1 MMKKFSGLIVVLASA
16 ILILSACSPK
26 TTEPIAVDQ
35 PPQQQGVIAEGRL
48 LPATSLEQAFSVPG
62 KVAEV
67 LVKDGDLVAKGQ
79 VLARLAYTPET
90 EAALM
95 RAKQEELAAR
105 QALDTLNRT
114 AELNLA
120 QARLAAL
127 NANEKFEDASAA
139 YESNETEENQNLLSL
154 AQAELK
160 LAQDTLTKIEN
171 GDGIDPDQMAA
182 AQARLS
188 SANAAVAGV
197 QSTIDALALTAEI
210 DGTVAGLN
218 IQAGEQIASG
228 VPVLVIADLANW
240 IMKTENLTEMEITG
254 IKTGQKVE
262 VVLDALPDVTLAGEV
277 TAIDT
282 RFEEKRGDITYTVT
296 IQLGKDDS
304 RMRWG
309 MTAAVRFVQ

>member
-48 LPATSLEQAFSVPG
+48 LPATSLEHAFSVPG

-240 IMKTENLTEMEITG
+240 IVKTENLTEMEITG
-254 IKTGQKVE
+254 IETGQKVE